1 MLPFPYSRN
10 NAYRFLISSLIGI
23 NIINESIS
31 NRYLIFLN
39 LFYRKTHIFTFSIDL
54 SSYTKMKNIYD

>member
-1 MLPFPYSRN
+1 
-10 NAYRFLISSLIGI
+10 LIGI